1 MSVVYDYNDFPINN
15 LHFSDP
21 LKTSGGSYIGKS
33 YIKKSHSK
41 KETDFYIQLPKLVC
55 SNISLN
61 HPDSR
66 NYIEFELHAKNLE
79 LYDFISALDD
89 RNITMAFRNSDTW
102 FQQSLSMDTIDDFYR
117 SIIKPKRGMKPPS
130 FKIRV
135 PTQKGNIM
143 VPTYNEKKQL
153 VDLKNVNP
161 QDELSVI
168 VQIVGLRFM
177 KQQFICE
184 LNLIQAKHYP
194 MSNMP
199 QDYLFLDGNK
209 KDTLSPIDMIDLDTL
224 SINEEITHP
233 TVYLDQNDDEKDQEL
248 VDTDLNNSSNIKEEN
263 LLTQEKE
270 DLTTTQEEIVE
281 TGDKDKENPDTEVD
295 GPEQTTGVVLEQVEE
310 IKDKED
316 INLEQVID
324 KEEIVEQQPVGES
337 DENNYENEKEIEL
350 SKDNEETEIIKEE
363 ANNTIEISEN
373 NNREEITKEEDILGV
388 DQENL
393 LDTIINDHVNLRL
406 DQEKKD
412 DQIENINLEID
423 QKENN
428 LETGLTESN
437 QIENNL
443 ENDQKENNLETDQ
456 KENNLENDQKE
467 NDLETDQKENIN
479 LDEDQIDSNNL
490 DSDQTEDF
498 ENNLLDSLNITEERE
513 TNFPK
518 KETEIITIKEDY
530 EKDIEMVEE
539 EILNLQKQMEKLQL
553 EQSKKKEKLRK
564 LQSDQVETEFEYEL

>member
-15 LHFSDP
+15 LHFNDP

-66 NYIEFELHAKNLE
+66 NYIEFELHARNLE
-79 LYDFISALDD
+79 LYDFISAIDD

-194 MSNMP
+194 VSNMP

-209 KDTLSPIDMIDLDTL
+209 KNALSPIDMIDLDTL
-224 SINEEITHP
+224 SLDEEISHP
-233 TVYLDQNDDEKDQEL
+233 TVYLDQHDETDKETVEL
-248 VDTDLNNSSNIKEEN
+248 EQNVEENIKEADN
-263 LLTQEKE
+263 LLTQEKQNLDINQEENIDNASTEIIQEPIIENKDKEIVQDLVEQVHEE
-270 DLTTTQEEIVE
+270 DKVDQQDKEIVQDLVEQVHEEDKEIVQDLIEQVHEEDKVDQQDKKIVQDSIELNDKDNFQEEIEVPKVDSP
-281 TGDKDKENPDTEVD
+281 TPENI
-295 GPEQTTGVVLEQVEE
+295 Q
-310 IKDKED
+310 
-316 INLEQVID
+316 
-324 KEEIVEQQPVGES
+324 
-337 DENNYENEKEIEL
+337 DENNNI
-350 SKDNEETEIIKEE
+350 EIIKEDTTRLR
-363 ANNTIEISEN
+363 NIDIDIEEL
-373 NNREEITKEEDILGV
+373 TKEEPIINIKEESEKESDINQDILGME
-388 DQENL
+388 QENL
-393 LDTIINDHVNLRL
+393 LDIDNNDNVDLRL
-406 DQEKKD
+406 DQEKTEKNNNSL
-412 DQIENINLEID
+412 EN
-423 QKENN
+423 
-428 LETGLTESN
+428 N
-437 QIENNL
+437 QIE
-443 ENDQKENNLETDQ
+443 ETT
-456 KENNLENDQKE
+456 N
-467 NDLETDQKENIN
+467 
-479 LDEDQIDSNNL
+479 
-490 DSDQTEDF
+490 F
-498 ENNLLDSLNITEERE
+498 ENNLLDTLNITEKRE
-513 TNFPK
+513 TTFPK

-539 EILNLQKQMEKLQL
+539 EILNLQQQMEKLQL